1 VAHAEYAWE
10 EGAARHSLWFHT
22 NRTNGNYRLTRN
34 QQIER
39 EQDIED
45 MFCGARQS
53 GTRDVNGYILYFI
66 QDLA

>member
-10 EGAARHSLWFHT
+10 EGAARHQSLVSYEPDQRQLST
-22 NRTNGNYRLTRN
+22 DAKPANR
-34 QQIER
+34 R